1 MNFVEKVYDFFKK
14 WENFKLYIM
23 ETHSLVR
30 LKKDLLLYYNEVDKK
45 EFVWE
50 IYSSVIVKHIS
61 ENSCLSLIRYT
72 S

>member
-45 EFVWE
+45 EFVCE
-50 IYSSVIVKHIS
+50 IYFNSIFKHIS
-61 ENSCLSLIRYT
+61 TDSCLSMVRYR